1 MAQKP
6 LQPKALNSSYQSK
19 DLKVTLV
26 TEDMMMTKQSQGM
39 MLPPGWKLN
48 DDPSITCEKT
58 VQNRNYYLNDNKTA
72 NKLTKATKADDVVVG
87 INRDKSFTLFLNTG
101 SYVRTAIPL
110 LNFYKRVWQS
120 STQTI
125 RKGEVAGM
133 DVEVK
138 MVRTDYDKNRTPV
151 QYTVKLVV
159 DKEIVTVTFYETSM
173 KILVQGGKKS
183 VKFAEDAIIPYLE
196 REIKAEMRA
205 IKDVNRA
212 ALKMKFA
219 CDVCEMTYETKSKLN
234 KHFVGHMKSKHVAPT
249 RSSRTLSLQEGDVVQ
264 KVTSNQS
271 LALFL
276 IDEVVEISS
285 RESPSS
291 PRRLAIEE

>member
-1 MAQKP
+1 
-6 LQPKALNSSYQSK
+6 
-19 DLKVTLV
+19 
-26 TEDMMMTKQSQGM
+26 MMNQVQGESLPDDRMVKMTKQSQGM

-72 NKLTKATKADDVVVG
+72 NKLTKAAKADDLVVG

-120 STQTI
+120 STKTI
-125 RKGEVAGM
+125 RKGEIAGM

-138 MVRTDYDKNRTPV
+138 MVRTDYDKNITPV

-196 REIKAEMRA
+196 RDIKAEMRA